1 MHCQDEVIRWHDG
14 STTPIGPHMT
24 ITFEGKDDVFMAR
37 YDQWD
42 LLNGSI
48 YGDTVSLMDID
59 HIMGI
64 QNGHIIGIQLVYYS

>member
-1 MHCQDEVIRWHDG
+1 MFSWRG
-14 STTPIGPHMT
+14 
-24 ITFEGKDDVFMAR
+24 

>member
-1 MHCQDEVIRWHDG
+1 MFSWRG
-14 STTPIGPHMT
+14 
-24 ITFEGKDDVFMAR
+24 

-64 QNGHIIGIQLVYYS
+64 QNGYTIGILQLTEGILDRGIFHGDII